1 MGSREAPPHAMC
13 PCPRHRGR
21 GPPAVCG
28 CGDARPGLRW
38 AAAQVTA
45 LRLQA
50 LGDELHRR
58 AMRRRAR
65 PRDPLPALLPA
76 LRARWPWLCA
86 AAQVA
91 ALAAWLL
98 GRRSA

>member
-1 MGSREAPPHAMC
+1 MC

-65 PRDPLPALLPA
+65 PRDPLPAIYGVRCGRL
-76 LRARWPWLCA
+76 LCA
-86 AAQVA
+86 PDRPSV
-91 ALAAWLL
+91 L
-98 GRRSA
+98 GT